1 MVLSALFR
9 IGAIKMSVSKPV
21 LEVVLYGVSG
31 TIFTATLDL
40 YQFRASA
47 HILPC
52 LHTPGPGWIGRPE
65 RASST

>member
-1 MVLSALFR
+1 
-9 IGAIKMSVSKPV
+9 MSVSKPV